1 LLVADFL
8 LLVLAAGITSNQK
21 QTSNMTNDEL
31 KVKLSEL
38 LPSAAYEV
46 GGQWLNINIDHKDW
60 LYFANSLRNHPE
72 LNFDY
77 LFCLTCIDWKTHLTM
92 VYHLES
98 TQYRHPVVIK
108 SKLDRAQAQIASV
121 SHIWRTAEFYEREV
135 YELFGVDF
143 LNHPDLRL
151 LILPEGWEG
160 RNPLRK
166 DFEDPINMI
175 KL

>member
-1 LLVADFL
+1 
-8 LLVLAAGITSNQK
+8 
-21 QTSNMTNDEL
+21 MTNEEL

-38 LPSAAYEV
+38 LPSAAYEEV
-46 GGQWLNINIDHKDW
+46 GQPIATGWLNINVDHKDW

-98 TQYRHPVVIK
+98 TQYRHIVVIK
-108 SKLDRAQAQIASV
+108 SKLDRAQAKIESV
-121 SHIWRTAEFYEREV
+121 SHIWRTAEFHEREV
-135 YELFGVDF
+135 YELFGVHF

-166 DFEDPINMI
+166 DFEDPVNMI